1 MARVFIG
8 VGHGGSDSGAVGY
21 VREKDVNLTM
31 AMACREYL
39 QANGVVVGISRTK
52 DENDSV
58 SEEVRECN
66 AFRADVAIDCHNNAG
81 GGDGFEAIC
90 SISGNGKGRRLAER
104 IEAEVKNLG
113 QNSRGVKTRKNSSG
127 KDYFAFIRLTNC
139 PAVICEGAFVD
150 NKEDVKIIDTVA
162 EQKAFGYAYAKAILK
177 YLGVSG
183 NKEPSNPAPAGA
195 FLVKTNTDLNIRT
208 GAGVNYSKNGVAKPG
223 VYTITEVRYNGST
236 PWGKLKSGAGWISLA
251 PKYSKRV

>member
-39 QANGVVVGISRTK
+39 QANGVIVGISRTR

-66 AFRADVAIDCHNNAG
+66 RFNADVAIDCHNNAG
-81 GGDGFEAIC
+81 GGDGFEAIH
-90 SISGNGKGRRLAER
+90 SINGGKGKELAKL
-104 IEAEVKNLG
+104 IEAEVKKLG
-113 QNSRGVKTRKNSSG
+113 QNSRGLKTRKNSSG

-150 NKEDVKIIDTVA
+150 NKTDVKIIDTAA

-177 YLGVSG
+177 YLGVSE
-183 NKEPSNPAPAGA
+183 NKVPSNPAPAGA

-208 GAGVNYSKNGVAKPG
+208 GAGVSYSKNGVAKPG
-223 VYTITEVRYNGST
+223 VYTITEVTYNGST
-236 PWGKLKSGAGWISLA
+236 PWGRLKSGAGWISLVS
-251 PKYSKRV
+251 KYSKRV